1 MIELIKYYL
10 NLTNGIEF
18 LEIPEFKP
26 KNYNFV
32 RIQSTTCEQ
41 HNWDK
46 LLMELDYSF
55 LLDLALG
62 NHVVVCDTSAHKKE
76 SRALYQGVE
85 FIRFALSKYWL
96 HKEIK
101 SVVKNQDCSEYF
113 KQEYKK
119 INSKTLKKLK
129 YMKKFLNTDSIN
141 ISTIG
146 NATTHDNNYKYYKE
160 ILIKHLTN

>member
-1 MIELIKYYL
+1 MVKYYL

-18 LEIPEFKP
+18 LEIPELKI
-26 KNYNFV
+26 KSYNFV

-41 HNWDK
+41 HNWNK

-62 NHVVVCDTSAHKKE
+62 NHVVVCDTSAHKEE

-85 FIRFALSKYWL
+85 FIKFVLSKYWL
-96 HKEIK
+96 DKEVE
-101 SVVKNQDCSEYF
+101 STVRNCNCCDYF
-113 KQEYKK
+113 RQEYKNISDK
-119 INSKTLKKLK
+119 VFKKLK
-129 YMKKFLNTDSIN
+129 YLKKFLNTDSIN

-146 NATTHDNNYKYYKE
+146 KNTIHDGDYDYYKE